1 MMMKGYL
8 SGCSSAAQRTRAS
21 DANRALGASAEADD
35 LKALDVVVLECARH
49 LVEEIREIGREVMRQ
64 VGEAEAPKGLGR
76 CAADFGVVY
85 ETLML

>member
-1 MMMKGYL
+1 MKGYL

-21 DANRALGASAEADD
+21 DAIVLLAHPRKPMISRRLMSWFWSAP
-35 LKALDVVVLECARH
+35 CH

-64 VGEAEAPKGLGR
+64 VGEAEALKGLGR

-85 ETLML
+85 ETLKL